1 MPLLHDAHLRLF
13 SGAVLISFSPVFVNL
28 VSVAPTTSAFYRVAI
43 GGAGLALFALLTGRR
58 FSFTAKAVSA
68 LLLAALF
75 FSLDLW
81 FWHRSI
87 RYIGPGLSTLLANLQ
102 VFFMMGAGVLLLGQ
116 RPALLQIGAACLAV
130 VGLTM
135 IVGAD
140 WLGSA
145 PGFRLGVLLGLLT
158 ALSYAA
164 YMLAMRRARLEAPD
178 RVPVREVAAMSLV
191 AAVLLGSAALIEG
204 QTLAI
209 TAAADAGWLLA
220 YGLLS
225 HAVGVIFI
233 ASSLD
238 KVTTSETGIALLLQ
252 PALSF
257 VWDVLIFGRSVTF
270 IEGAGALI
278 TLLAIYL
285 GAVRRRPHGDSP
297 RARIQ

>member
-1 MPLLHDAHLRLF
+1 MLSIKNAHFRLF

-28 VSVAPTTSAFYRVAI
+28 VTVSPTTTAFYRVAF
-43 GGAGLALFALLTGRR
+43 GGAGLALFAVLTARR
-58 FSFTAKAVSA
+58 FSFTRKALSA

-75 FSLDLW
+75 FALDLW

-102 VFFMMGAGVLLLGQ
+102 VFFMMAAGLLLLRQ
-116 RPALLQIGAACLAV
+116 RPAPLQLAAAILAV
-130 VGLTM
+130 AGLTM
-135 IVGAD
+135 IVGPD

-145 PGFRLGVLLGLLT
+145 PRFRQGVVLGLLT
-158 ALSYAA
+158 AVSYAA

-178 RVPVREVAAMSLV
+178 RVPVREVAVMSL
-191 AAVLLGSAALIEG
+191 AAAALLGAAALVEG
-204 QTLAI
+204 QSLAI
-209 TAAADAGWLLA
+209 PSATDAGWLLA
-220 YGLLS
+220 YGLLA

-257 VWDVLIFGRSVTF
+257 VWDVLIFGRSVTA
-270 IEGAGALI
+270 IEAAGALL

-285 GAVRRRPHGDSP
+285 GSVRRRARGDSS